1 MPALLMKF
9 HHMQINIMHKK
20 INQLTALL
28 KLLILTACK
37 NIHKIKNKE

>member
-1 MPALLMKF
+1 MQALLMKYL
-9 HHMQINIMHKK
+9 HMPINLMHKK

-28 KLLILTACK
+28 KLLILIACK